1 MPALPK
7 NVTGSSLVRRP
18 WCETVSIFTVWPDL
32 MVSAGGRSAVRYPQI
47 TVSGVERS
55 VASGVSFG
63 GTVSARADQA
73 RPAIM
78 QATKQRIRI
87 GMNEV
92 RIDDLPG
99 KNYGDDHGINGRA
112 FTVAGHRDTIHAIG
126 RVTLPSLAPY
136 HRHAAGV

>member
-7 NVTGSSLVRRP
+7 NVTGSSLVSRP

-55 VASGVSFG
+55 VASGVAFG
-63 GTVSARADQA
+63 GTDCAPAEQV

-87 GMNEV
+87 GISGV
-92 RIDDLPG
+92 GIGDLPG
-99 KNYGDDHGINGRA
+99 KTTG
-112 FTVAGHRDTIHAIG
+112 TIMA
-126 RVTLPSLAPY
+126 SM
-136 HRHAAGV
+136 